1 MLRFN
6 TAEEG
11 SEISGMEEIDGY
23 AMGKSQRAAAGK
35 EKALAEKE
43 AGGPHSDRRP
53 EVL

>member
-11 SEISGMEEIDGY
+11 SEMSGMEEIDGFT
-23 AMGKSQRAAAGK
+23 MGKSQRAVACA

-43 AGGPHSDRRP
+43 AGGAYSHR
-53 EVL
+53 